1 MNSENLSKGIFFIL
15 LAVFLFAGSDALSKY
30 LINDYPVVM
39 VLWVR
44 YVVHTLLMLAVL
56 RPPSLGKL
64 IECKLPKWQVLR
76 GLCMVCTNL
85 LFISALHFIPLAEG
99 TAIVYISPLLV
110 LALSGPILGDEV
122 GRLQW
127 IAVVIGFIGVLIVV
141 RPGGSLFHP
150 VALLA
155 ISAAFSFSIYQLI
168 TRKLSGIDNANAT
181 NLISGMISAIV
192 TSAMIPF
199 FWKTPTLPM
208 ALFMVGLGV
217 SALLSHLFMTHA
229 YQFAKPALLAPF
241 TYMQLLF
248 AGIIGYFLFDHTPDF
263 LGLMGMLIIVLGGLF
278 ALLKTRH

>member
-30 LINDYPVVM
+30 LTNDYPVVM

-64 IECKLPKWQVLR
+64 IECKQPKWQVLR

-110 LALSGPILGDEV
+110 LALSGPILGDQV

-155 ISAAFSFSIYQLI
+155 IAAAFSFSIYQLI

-263 LGLMGMLIIVLGGLF
+263 LGLVGMFIIVLGGLF
-278 ALLKTRH
+278 TLVKTRH